1 MHSHSGEDEHAPGFC
16 GDLFQHTRKLFNAL
30 PVPSD
35 PDSDEAFLAHNEAG
49 RFRLWGDG
57 FDVLDGGLDKLLES
71 SPLRSAVVEQ
81 LVEMSRTLSRCVFP
95 RVYKV
100 TSCGCIDKGQM

>member
-1 MHSHSGEDEHAPGFC
+1 MHSHSRSGEDEHAPRFC
-16 GDLFQHTRKLFNAL
+16 GALFQHTRDLFNAL

-35 PDSDEAFLAHNEAG
+35 ADSDEAFLAHNEAG

-81 LVEMSRTLSRCVFP
+81 LVDMARTLRSCMFP
-95 RVYKV
+95 QVYI
-100 TSCGCIDKGQM
+100 TGLC